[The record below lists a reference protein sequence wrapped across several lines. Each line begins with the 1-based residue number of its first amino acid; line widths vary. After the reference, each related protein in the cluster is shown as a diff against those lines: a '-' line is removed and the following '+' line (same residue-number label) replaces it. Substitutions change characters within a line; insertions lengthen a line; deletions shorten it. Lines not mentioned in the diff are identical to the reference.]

1 MVTSRK
7 TKGRAVSMPLGIGYG
22 LVTAITTTIS
32 LVAALVWLILA
43 NKVKE
48 VHVGYFIM
56 IIIFLSSFN
65 GATISIVKIKRRMM
79 FVSGIVGAVYFLTLL
94 LTTAVA
100 FGGRFGGMWV
110 SGIMVVLG
118 SATAGGLG
126 ISINTRSGHR
136 YKKFKA
142 G

>member
-1 MVTSRK
+1 MVTSK
-7 TKGRAVSMPLGIGYG
+7 KMKGRAVSMPLGVGYG
-22 LVTAITTTIS
+22 LITAITTTIS

-48 VHVGYFIM
+48 DNVGYFTM
-56 IIIFLSSFN
+56 IILFISSFN

-79 FVSGIVGAVYFLTLL
+79 FVCGIVGVTYFLTLL

-100 FGGRFGGMWV
+100 FGGRFEGMWV
-110 SGIMVVLG
+110 SGIVAMLG
-118 SATAGGLG
+118 SATAAGLG
-126 ISINTRSGHR
+126 IWMNARSGHR
-136 YKKFKA
+136 YKKYKA